1 MDFEELAKEICLKA
15 HEGQLDKGGHPYY
28 LHPFK
33 VASYGKTTEER
44 IVGYL
49 HDTVEDTNITLKD
62 LENYG
67 FSKEIVL
74 AVDAITHRE
83 DESYDEYL
91 TRLSKNPLATK
102 VKINDF
108 INNRVE
114 HGHIAPPRELS
125 LEWAICNAQADALA
139 SYLIKTMDVSVYA
152 LS

>member
-74 AVDAITHRE
+74 AVDAMTHRE

-108 INNRVE
+108 INNTD
-114 HGHIAPPRELS
+114 LS
-125 LEWAICNAQADALA
+125 RLA
-139 SYLIKTMDVSVYA
+139 KVTHKDIKRAYKYLKYLDRLIEIDKGRWIN
-152 LS
+152 